1 MARAQAHTASQMY
14 AAESTFLRATVSAR
28 APAGRIKTK
37 KGRVAAVDI
46 RERSNV
52 DRLML
57 FITQV
62 AAISCADT
70 KVPETTVA
78 SQSLRKVGFC
88 KARQLEV
95 SVIVTKI
102 ITSSKIHQLDAA
114 AIAAEIALF
123 DGNDRRRGYDLGC
136 FPQYSITPTLHH
148 SARLDDVDSKM
159 WTGIGSGFVPKGLY
173 DGSQA

>member
-1 MARAQAHTASQMY
+1 MQEVKPTQDGKGAGTHRQPNVCRGEHLLAFNSVSQG
-14 AAESTFLRATVSAR
+14 ACRQDKDE
-28 APAGRIKTK
+28 

-46 RERSNV
+46 RERSKL

-78 SQSLRKVGFC
+78 TQSLRKVGFC

-95 SVIVTKI
+95 SVIVTEI

-114 AIAAEIALF
+114 AISAEIALF
-123 DGNDRRRGYDLGC
+123 DGNDRTPVLIGGCQRSIFHNSRPQHGDWLWLLAIPLGPDPDLI
-136 FPQYSITPTLHH
+136 Q
-148 SARLDDVDSKM
+148 V
-159 WTGIGSGFVPKGLY
+159 
-173 DGSQA
+173 SQ

>member
-1 MARAQAHTASQMY
+1 MNRKNGS
-14 AAESTFLRATVSAR
+14 
-28 APAGRIKTK
+28 
-37 KGRVAAVDI
+37 VAAVDI

-52 DRLML
+52 DGLML

-78 SQSLRKVGFC
+78 TQSLRKVGFC

-95 SVIVTKI
+95 SVIVTEI

-114 AIAAEIALF
+114 AITAEIALF
-123 DGNDRRRGYDLGC
+123 DGNDRTPLLIGGC
-136 FPQYSITPTLHH
+136 DAIQYSRTPAHGDWLL
-148 SARLDDVDSKM
+148 A
-159 WTGIGSGFVPKGLY
+159 IGYSPR
-173 DGSQA
+173 A

>member
-14 AAESTFLRATVSAR
+14 AAESTFLRSTVSAR

-46 RERSNV
+46 RERSKL

-70 KVPETTVA
+70 KVPETIVA
-78 SQSLRKVGFC
+78 TQSLRKVGFC

-95 SVIVTKI
+95 SVIVTEI

-114 AIAAEIALF
+114 AISAEIALF
-123 DGNDRRRGYDLGC
+123 DGNDRTPLLIGGC
-136 FPQYSITPTLHH
+136 DAIQYSRTP
-148 SARLDDVDSKM
+148 ARKRRLA
-159 WTGIGSGFVPKGLY
+159 IGYWLFP
-173 DGSQA
+173 